1 VSFHDI
7 LKGPVSTYALN
18 WGIHI
23 VFALAIFFI
32 GRIVANVAVKILRR
46 LLEKAKFDTILV
58 NFICSLSYIVF
69 LVFIVIA
76 ALHELGIDTTSL
88 IAVLGA
94 AGLAVGLALKNSLQ
108 NFASGIMLIIFR
120 PFKIGDYV
128 EVKDGS
134 GTVERINVFNTVLKT
149 PDNRQVIVPNG
160 IIYDAK
166 ITNFSAED
174 TRRVDMEFSIGYK
187 DDIQKAKEIIWS
199 FLKKDNRILK
209 DPEPLVAVGDL
220 ADNSVKLL
228 VWPWVRGFDY
238 WPVKFDLLEKIKLAF
253 DREGI
258 TIPYPQMEIH
268 LRGREKYEK

>member
-1 VSFHDI
+1 MSFHDI
-7 LKGPVSTYALN
+7 LKGPVSAYALN
-18 WGIHI
+18 CGIHI

-69 LVFIVIA
+69 LAFIVIA

-120 PFKIGDYV
+120 PFKIGDYI

-134 GTVERINVFNTVLKT
+134 GTVERVNVFNTVLKT
-149 PDNRQVIVPNG
+149 PDNRKVIVPNG

-187 DDIQKAKEIIWS
+187 DDIQKAKEIIWT

-220 ADNSVKLL
+220 ADSSVKLI
-228 VWPWVRGFDY
+228 VWPWVRSFDY

-258 TIPYPQMEIH
+258 TIPYPRMEIY
-268 LRGREKYEK
+268 LRGREKHEK